1 MKKLIWMCG
10 AFMATMAMNA
20 QSEELSG
27 MEGLFET
34 GGTDVFSPSPMIGP
48 TSELGI
54 IQKSLDDMFDFEI
67 MDIGLPQGIQDN
79 PPPPVPLDGGLTAL
93 LLAGGAAGYRQYKKK
108 RA

>member
-1 MKKLIWMCG
+1 MCG

-34 GGTDVFSPSPMIGP
+34 GGTDVFSPSLMIGP

-54 IQKSLDDMFDFEI
+54 YSEVL
-67 MDIGLPQGIQDN
+67 G
-79 PPPPVPLDGGLTAL
+79 
-93 LLAGGAAGYRQYKKK
+93 
-108 RA
+108 